1 MCTHSW
7 NNRALTRPAYCT
19 REPKRIFRM
28 MSGLSM
34 NYFFL
39 SLLFMA
45 AFASLQ
51 SYILLIS
58 ILFLFGW
65 LWCTCIHILLTSARI
80 VYFVW
85 CVDPHSS
92 LVILRSP
99 LEAHSQPV
107 WVQSQKRSQQ
117 RGCIFLFLLHLGADD
132 TLILTLRQK
141 VKQVEA

>member
-1 MCTHSW
+1 
-7 NNRALTRPAYCT
+7 
-19 REPKRIFRM
+19 M

-85 CVDPHSS
+85 CVDPHPS

-107 WVQSQKRSQQ
+107 WV
-117 RGCIFLFLLHLGADD
+117 
-132 TLILTLRQK
+132 
-141 VKQVEA
+141 